1 MNAYII
7 EKTFRR
13 RGQLGFITTG
23 GTSFLV
29 TDEGNFLRECDNKL
43 FVTVKK
49 DEPNA
54 GLRCP
59 TIFQNPEE
67 KEEYRSPTS
76 A

>member
-1 MNAYII
+1 MDAYII
-7 EKTFRR
+7 ERVFHR

-49 DEPNA
+49 GEPTP
-54 GLRCP
+54 GLSCP
-59 TIFQNPEE
+59 TIFQNPQE